1 MTPENWLRSV
11 CERHGL
17 PASYGLRL
25 IPLVRRAMEAPDEV
39 RERILALVEGNL
51 VQRARGE
58 SGDPTLMR
66 DLDHEVLLA
75 VAKVLHNWSPSEPML
90 DLGSGGATPP
100 TEAA

>member
-1 MTPENWLRSV
+1 
-11 CERHGL
+11 
-17 PASYGLRL
+17 L

-39 RERILALVEGNL
+39 RERILTLVEGNL

-58 SGDPTLMR
+58 DGDAKLAR
-66 DLDHEVLLA
+66 DLDHEVLIA

-90 DLGSGGATPP
+90 DLGSGGTPP